1 MVIGIDGNEAN
12 ISQRVGINQWA
23 FELLKNLYKL
33 DTKHKFII
41 FLKDRP
47 LPDLP
52 PPRENFVY
60 EVFGPRKSWVL
71 SGLTL
76 RLWRGPKI
84 DVLFTPS
91 HYVPLLTSVR
101 RVCSVVDL
109 SYEKFDGEYFKQ
121 YDLQQLKRWTRL
133 SVKLADKVIT
143 ISSHSKND
151 IEEIYS
157 AKPDKVEIVYP
168 GYNEDLYQSRI
179 PLSKYHQVKEK
190 YGIKR
195 KYFLFVG
202 TLQPRKNIQRL
213 IKAFS
218 KLDTNCQLVIAG
230 KKGWLYEEILAES
243 KKLGI
248 ENKVIFAGFVP
259 SEDLPSLM
267 KHAIAY
273 VLPSLYEGFG
283 IPVIE
288 AQATGGIVLVSRVT
302 SLPEV
307 VMDSG
312 LYIEDP
318 MSVSSITQGL
328 QAALKLNKKQ
338 RLEMKIKAKLNA
350 KRFSWENAAK
360 RTLSILVG
368 KEETLS

>member
-1 MVIGIDGNEAN
+1 MIIGIDGNEAN

-33 DTKHKFII
+33 ETKHKFVI

-52 PPRENFVY
+52 PPRENFSY

-76 RLWRGPKI
+76 RLWRGPKVDI
-84 DVLFTPS
+84 LFTPS
-91 HYVPLLTSVR
+91 HYVPLLTNIK

-109 SYEKFDGEYFKQ
+109 SYEKFDDGFFKQ

-133 SVKLADKVIT
+133 SVKVAKKVIT
-143 ISSHSKND
+143 ISSHSKKD
-151 IEEIYS
+151 IEEIYG
-157 AKPDKVEIVYP
+157 ADPQKVEIVYP

-213 IKAFS
+213 IKAFA

-230 KKGWLYEEILAES
+230 KKGWLYEEILEEA
-243 KKLGI
+243 KKLKI
-248 ENKVIFAGFVP
+248 EDKVIFAGFVP
-259 SEDLPSLM
+259 GEDLPSLM
-267 KHAIAY
+267 KHSIAY

-288 AQATGGIVLVSRVT
+288 AQATGGIVLVSRVS

-307 VMDSG
+307 VLDSG
-312 LYIEDP
+312 FYIDEP
-318 MSVSSITQGL
+318 TSVASILNGL
-328 QAALKLNKKQ
+328 KTVLKLNKKQ
-338 RLEMKIKAKLNA
+338 RIEMRIKAKANA
-350 KRFSWENAAK
+350 KRFSWEQAAK
-360 RTLSILVG
+360 RTLEILVG